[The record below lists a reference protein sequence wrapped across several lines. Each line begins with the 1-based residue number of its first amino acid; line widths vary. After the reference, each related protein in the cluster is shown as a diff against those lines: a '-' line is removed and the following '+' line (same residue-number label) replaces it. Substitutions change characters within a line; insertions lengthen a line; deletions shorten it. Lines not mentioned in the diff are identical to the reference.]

1 MGVGDLLLDPASDDL
16 VNFLQKLAR
25 TRSIPT
31 VLDYI
36 VDGHVARPFVISPQA
51 ETRQQKVPSG
61 KWRRRYIDNA
71 IYYKCIIIPSS
82 VFS

>member
-1 MGVGDLLLDPASDDL
+1 MGWFSLVGIDNGPDYCGPMGVGDLLLDPASDDL

-61 KWRRRYIDNA
+61 K
-71 IYYKCIIIPSS
+71 
-82 VFS
+82 